1 MKVEQIETSEEAS
14 ITQKHI
20 TKKEYRD
27 YLVGLG
33 GQNLVYGLIASS
45 FITYFLTDIAF
56 IPTIAVSILL
66 ILSKVWD
73 GVNDPL
79 IGAVM
84 DKHVF
89 KNGEK
94 LRPYLKYTP
103 IGIGLFTVLMF
114 VVFGT
119 SPELVWLRISY
130 FVLMY
135 AGWDVAYTMQDVAIW
150 GITAAVTPNPQERE
164 GFVKWAR
171 VVSSIVG
178 GIAMFA
184 IPMIFEVFVNA
195 TQITPQL
202 GSVICAI
209 VFGFI
214 GALISIKAYSAKE
227 RVKVQDKQE
236 SLKEGFKLLKK
247 NRILLLVSI
256 ANLCE
261 GFAFGTN
268 LVTYLFKYMIP
279 EGFLGTDLIGALG
292 LTTIFFIVT
301 NVPTLFAMFFV
312 EKIKKLCK
320 DSYVNVLIMIQV
332 VNIIFRIVAFFIGY
346 QGNNLW
352 FAMIALAFASFPTG
366 LIGIAQ
372 TAIFT
377 DAVDLMEW
385 KTGKRTEA
393 MTFSMQT
400 FVAKAASGLS
410 QGLAM
415 LALTFVGYVAIEES
429 PYMTQS
435 AAFNTWIWPLVVLS
449 PAIASLLFIIPLLFV
464 HYTNEQKALVE
475 KDLEL
480 RRQGLKESG
489 ESPYYKE
496 VLAKNFEEA
505 EVS

>member
-1 MKVEQIETSEEAS
+1 MDVEHIETSEEAS

-20 TKKEYRD
+20 TKKEYKD
-27 YLVGLG
+27 YLVGLC
-33 GQNLVYGLIASS
+33 GQNVVYGLIGGS

-66 ILSKVWD
+66 ILAKVWD
-73 GVNDPL
+73 GVNDPI
-79 IGAVM
+79 IGAMM
-84 DKHVF
+84 DKHLF

-103 IGIGLFTVLMF
+103 LGIGLFTVLMF

-119 SPELVWLRISY
+119 SEELVWLRISY

-135 AGWDVAYTMQDVAIW
+135 VCWDIVYTMQDVAIW
-150 GITAAVTPNPQERE
+150 GITAMVTPNPQERE

-171 VVSSIVG
+171 ISSSIVF
-178 GIAMFA
+178 GIATMG
-184 IPMIFEVFVNA
+184 IPMIFEMLVNA
-195 TQITPQL
+195 TPLTPQL
-202 GSVICAI
+202 GVVLCAF
-209 VFGFI
+209 VFGFL

-227 RVKVQDKQE
+227 RIKVQSEQE

-247 NRILLLVSI
+247 NKILLLVSI
-256 ANLCE
+256 ANLLG

-292 LTTIFFIVT
+292 LTTIFYIFV
-301 NVPTLFAMFFV
+301 NLPTMFAMLFA
-312 EKIKKLCK
+312 EKIKKACR

-352 FAMIALAFASFPTG
+352 WAMVALAFAAFPSG
-366 LIGIAQ
+366 LSGIAQ
-372 TAIFT
+372 TSVFN
-377 DAVDLMEW
+377 DSVDLIEW
-385 KTGKRTEA
+385 QTGKRTEA
-393 MTFSMQT
+393 MTFAMQT
-400 FVAKAASGLS
+400 FVAKASAGIS

-415 LALTFVGYVAIEES
+415 LALSIVGYVAVEEN
-429 PYMTQS
+429 PFMTQTE
-435 AAFNTWIWPLVVLS
+435 AFNNWIWPFVILS
-449 PAIASLLFIIPLLFV
+449 PVVASILFIIPLLFI
-464 HYTNEQKALVE
+464 HYTKDQKALVE

-489 ESPYYKE
+489 QSPYYKE
-496 VLAKNFEEA
+496 VLYKNFDESRQA
-505 EVS
+505 